1 MPDRAVV
8 SELCCET
15 PDIAMWYGDDD
26 QQQFYCRNCKSPFP
40 PVEPPP
46 RALVAIS
53 EDRQWLVVHRPK
65 EGRFLVY
72 EEFHF
77 DSGQAC
83 YGEHGG
89 TDDTGQSAE
98 DVLAA
103 WLEEGQG

>member
-1 MPDRAVV
+1 MCPHCDEVQIK
-8 SELCCET
+8 SCQKCGELI
-15 PDIAMWYGDDD
+15 D
-26 QQQFYCRNCKSPFP
+26 FSK
-40 PVEPPP
+40 P